1 MGIAPEQDRGDAV
14 MKIAFGD
21 TAAAGSH
28 TGCNPLG
35 SVIGSQFDRKYVPA
49 HFCAALALLIE
60 QTLVASY
67 PPCLKFRNNHSH
79 SPDIK
84 GLIEL

>member
-28 TGCNPLG
+28 TGCNPLCA
-35 SVIGSQFDRKYVPA
+35 VIGSQLNCENIPA
-49 HFCAALALLIE
+49 HFCSALTFFIE
-60 QTLVASY
+60 QTLVTSY

-79 SPDIK
+79 SPEVK
-84 GLIEL
+84 G